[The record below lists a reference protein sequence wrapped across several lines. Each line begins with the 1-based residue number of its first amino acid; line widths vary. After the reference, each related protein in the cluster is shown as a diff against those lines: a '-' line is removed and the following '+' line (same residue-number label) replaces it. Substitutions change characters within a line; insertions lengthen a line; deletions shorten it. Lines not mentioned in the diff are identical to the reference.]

1 MADQFHAILKTRINE
16 FAHLIC
22 ALTKSFPREEM
33 FGAVS
38 QLRRAALSIVLNYV
52 EGFARKKH
60 LVRINFFEISYGSL
74 QESKYLVQF
83 AYEEKWI
90 QTNEYEQ
97 AMRLAEQI
105 GAMLWK
111 TTEALK
117 RDP

>member
-1 MADQFHAILKTRINE
+1 MADQFHAILKVRMNE
-16 FAHLIC
+16 FAHLVY
-22 ALTKSFPREEM
+22 AVTKSFPREEM

-52 EGFARKKH
+52 EGFARKRY

-74 QESKYLVQF
+74 RESKYLVQF

-90 QTNEYEQ
+90 EADDYER
-97 AMRLAEQI
+97 AVRLAEQI

-111 TTEALK
+111 TIEALK
-117 RDP
+117 RNS